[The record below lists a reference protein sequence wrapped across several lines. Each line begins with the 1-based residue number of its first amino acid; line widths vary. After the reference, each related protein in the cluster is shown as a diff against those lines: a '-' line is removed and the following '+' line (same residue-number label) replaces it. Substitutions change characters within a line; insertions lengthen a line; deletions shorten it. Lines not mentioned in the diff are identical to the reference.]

1 MIRLRKHHRAAAHRA
16 RRGFTLV
23 ELLISVA
30 LTAGLAVASAA
41 AFAAAT
47 RSAETGDE
55 YLRASRTSA
64 RVLET
69 IVSDVHAASAVQ
81 VLSATQLQV
90 VRDDDSIILYRY
102 DATPDE
108 LHIVVNDG
116 VTTTDHVLARQ
127 VSGVTFAGVVE
138 PDPSTLV
145 NRVVQVTV
153 KMGISDANSATT
165 AMTASANCRRKRSY
179 R

>member
-1 MIRLRKHHRAAAHRA
+1 VNCPTPHRRRP

-23 ELLISVA
+23 EVLIAVS
-30 LTAGLAVASAA
+30 LTAALAVASAA
-41 AFAAAT
+41 ALAAAS
-47 RSAETGDE
+47 RSAEAGDE
-55 YLRASRTSA
+55 YLRASRTAA

-69 IVSDVHAASAVQ
+69 ITADVRGASAVQ
-81 VLSATQLQV
+81 VLSATSLQV
-90 VRDDDSIILYRY
+90 VREDSSIVVYRY
-102 DATPDE
+102 DAAPRE
-108 LHIVVNDG
+108 LHITHNDG
-116 VTTTDHVLARQ
+116 LNVRDNVLARQ
-127 VSGVTFAGVVE
+127 ISGVAFAGVVE

-153 KMGISDANSATT
+153 TMQVTDANTATT

>member
-1 MIRLRKHHRAAAHRA
+1 MIRLRNHHRAGHRA
-16 RRGFTLV
+16 RGGFTLV

-69 IVSDVHAASAVQ
+69 IVADVHAASAVQ
-81 VLSATQLQV
+81 VLSPTTLQV
-90 VRDDDSIILYRY
+90 VRADDSIVLYRY

-108 LHIVVNDG
+108 LHIVVTSG
-116 VTTTDHVLARQ
+116 VTSTDYVLARQ
-127 VSGVTFAGVVE
+127 VSGVSFAGVVE

-153 KMGISDANSATT
+153 RMGISDANAATT